1 MKRIEIIVPCYN
13 EEDCIFPLMEK
24 CESILADQKEYIY
37 SILFVND
44 GSRDGTL
51 ETIKKAVSRWGSDK
65 VNYISFSRNFG
76 KEAAMFA
83 GLSRSTGELV
93 VLMDADLQHPPE
105 LIPKMWEAIE
115 KEGYDCCGARRINR
129 KGEPLIRSGLS
140 RLFYKVTNKITGI
153 EMVSGGSDY
162 RMLTRKVVDVI
173 VTMEERERF
182 TKGLLAWVGFD
193 TKWIEYENVERV
205 AGTTKWSFGGL
216 LRYAVNGIMAF
227 ATTPLRAAIYLGF
240 LIDGITFV
248 YALYVIIGVLS
259 RGSDR
264 SGFATII
271 ILIMFFGGTIILLLG
286 VIGEY
291 LARIYMESKKR
302 PIYIVDETNLNKKGK
317 QNNES

>member
-13 EEDCIFPLMEK
+13 EKECIFPLIEK
-24 CESILADQKEYIY
+24 CEAVLAEQKEYTY
-37 SILFVND
+37 SLLFVND
-44 GSRDGTL
+44 GSKDSTL
-51 ETIKKAVSRWGSDK
+51 DEIKKAVSKWGEAK
-65 VNYISFSRNFG
+65 INYISFSRNFG

-83 GLSRSTGELV
+83 GLSQSTGDLV

-115 KEGYDCCGARRINR
+115 TEGYDCCGARRISR
-129 KGEPLIRSGLS
+129 KGEPIIRSGLS

-162 RMLTRKVVDVI
+162 RMLTRKVVDVV

-182 TKGLLAWVGFD
+182 TKGLLAWVGFH
-193 TKWIEYENVERV
+193 TKWIEYENVERI
-205 AGTTKWSFGGL
+205 AGATKWSFSGL
-216 LRYAVNGIMAF
+216 IRYAVNGIMAF

-248 YALYVIIGVLS
+248 YALYVIAGVLTK
-259 RGSDR
+259 GSDR

-302 PIYIVDETNLNKKGK
+302 PIYIVDETSLDRKGK
-317 QNNES
+317 QNDEA